1 MVIKTAINPK
11 SDDKCFQYAITVV
24 LNHKNAKNDL
34 VIIPNVK
41 SFINEYNWKEINFL
55 SHVKGWKKCEPYN
68 QKISLNILFVENNQE
83 EIKQA
88 YISKRNSDRENKA
101 ILLIIIVGEK

>member
-1 MVIKTAINPK
+1 MKTLKMIK
-11 SDDKCFQYAITVV
+11 
-24 LNHKNAKNDL
+24 
-34 VIIPNVK
+34 IIPNVK

-55 SHVKGWKKCEPYN
+55 SHVKGWKKFEPYN
-68 QKISLNILFVENNQE
+68 YKISLNILFVENNQE

-88 YISKRNSDRENKA
+88 YISKRNSDRENKV